1 MPARSIGEILGT
13 TDELGSIAVASRRVA
28 QMQRVYLEAVPRDL
42 SRSSRI
48 GWARGA
54 VLTVCAD
61 NGAVAAKLRQLGPRI
76 LKYLRQSGFEF
87 NSMRIDVQ
95 VGQALGP
102 AAYSPDKPLSKHALS
117 AIEGTLDRID
127 DSPLRV
133 ALARLARHR

>member
-1 MPARSIGEILGT
+1 MPARKVGDILGA

-42 SRSSRI
+42 SNSSRI

-76 LKYLRQSGFEF
+76 LNRLRQSGFEF
-87 NSMRIDVQ
+87 NAMRIDVQ
-95 VGQALGP
+95 VGNSARSTL
-102 AAYSPDKPLSKHALS
+102 YSPHKSLSKNALS
-117 AIEGTLDRID
+117 AIENTLTRIE
-127 DSPLRV
+127 DSPLKN
-133 ALARLARHR
+133 ALTRLARRR